1 MVPTHGLPWPLGHSP
16 KFMYAT
22 RPATALRRARPDI
35 PYISHASRFGLFVP
49 GAPGGAETS
58 PRIVVEFSRN
68 KTPRVRGPQAPLRF
82 EVLNGAGHR
91 GSSSHGEQRGRSE
104 LARRAARQARLAA
117 PPAAPEAGARRRS
130 HWLSLSGAAQAASLH
145 SSTRLL
151 PARATQL
158 SAARP
163 AMRGSR
169 SAAPTTAPEA
179 GARWP
184 RHWLS
189 QSGAAQAASLHF
201 SARLLPARATQL
213 SAARPAMRRSGSVAP
228 PTAPASRAGWP
239 RHWLSQSSSRAAQAA
254 LLHFSAR
261 LLPARATQLSAA
273 RLATRLLFVSRS
285 VLQSVA
291 SFHVMLHCCG
301 VLLHCNKS
309 ASHTRHVPSPA
320 ARLRS
325 TRQRFRSERNLISG
339 TPTAHNPV

>member
-1 MVPTHGLPWPLGHSP
+1 MFLLEKKCVLTIAPPEH
-16 KFMYAT
+16 
-22 RPATALRRARPDI
+22 PATSDLYFPSELGSQ
-35 PYISHASRFGLFVP
+35 PPCSG
-49 GAPGGAETS
+49 
-58 PRIVVEFSRN
+58 
-68 KTPRVRGPQAPLRF
+68 TPRVRETPGAPSS
-82 EVLNGAGHR
+82 VLNGAGHR

-158 SAARP
+158 STARP
-163 AMRGSR
+163 AMRGSG

-228 PTAPASRAGWP
+228 PTAPASGAGWP
-239 RHWLSQSSSRAAQAA
+239 RHWLSQSSSMAAQAA

-273 RLATRLLFVSRS
+273 KLAT
-285 VLQSVA
+285 
-291 SFHVMLHCCG
+291 
-301 VLLHCNKS
+301 
-309 ASHTRHVPSPA
+309 
-320 ARLRS
+320 
-325 TRQRFRSERNLISG
+325 
-339 TPTAHNPV
+339 

>member
-1 MVPTHGLPWPLGHSP
+1 M
-16 KFMYAT
+16 
-22 RPATALRRARPDI
+22 
-35 PYISHASRFGLFVP
+35 
-49 GAPGGAETS
+49 
-58 PRIVVEFSRN
+58 
-68 KTPRVRGPQAPLRF
+68 
-82 EVLNGAGHR
+82 NGAGHR

-228 PTAPASRAGWP
+228 PTAPASGAGWP
-239 RHWLSQSSSRAAQAA
+239 RHWLSQSSSMAAQAA

-273 RLATRLLFVSRS
+273 RLATRQAGSAALPTVPASGAGWQRHWLSQNGARGGLSRLASLLHSAAAGVGDSVTPWGVSCLR
-285 VLQSVA
+285 VGSVA
-291 SFHVMLHCCG
+291 ILCPALCRVWRRSGGGTIATAGRTRGGSSRPAVLSAQSACIVKRKGSMMLA
-301 VLLHCNKS
+301 LS
-309 ASHTRHVPSPA
+309 TASGCYVI
-320 ARLRS
+320 
-325 TRQRFRSERNLISG
+325 FF
-339 TPTAHNPV
+339 

>member
-1 MVPTHGLPWPLGHSP
+1 M
-16 KFMYAT
+16 
-22 RPATALRRARPDI
+22 
-35 PYISHASRFGLFVP
+35 
-49 GAPGGAETS
+49 
-58 PRIVVEFSRN
+58 
-68 KTPRVRGPQAPLRF
+68 
-82 EVLNGAGHR
+82 NGAGHR

-117 PPAAPEAGARRRS
+117 PPAAPEAGARWRS

-169 SAAPTTAPEA
+169 SAAPPTAPGA

-213 SAARPAMRRSGSVAP
+213 SAARLATRQAGSAAL
-228 PTAPASRAGWP
+228 PTVPASGAGWQ
-239 RHWLSQSSSRAAQAA
+239 RHWLSQNGARGGLSRLASLLHSAAAGVGDSVTPWGVSCLRVGSVAILCPALCRVWRRSGGGTIATAGRTRGGSSR
-254 LLHFSAR
+254 
-261 LLPARATQLSAA
+261 PAVLSAQSA
-273 RLATRLLFVSRS
+273 CIVKRKGSTMLALSTASGCY
-285 VLQSVA
+285 VLI
-291 SFHVMLHCCG
+291 FLD
-301 VLLHCNKS
+301 
-309 ASHTRHVPSPA
+309 
-320 ARLRS
+320 
-325 TRQRFRSERNLISG
+325 
-339 TPTAHNPV
+339 

>member
-1 MVPTHGLPWPLGHSP
+1 MCPVT
-16 KFMYAT
+16 
-22 RPATALRRARPDI
+22 
-35 PYISHASRFGLFVP
+35 P
-49 GAPGGAETS
+49 GAPS
-58 PRIVVEFSRN
+58 S
-68 KTPRVRGPQAPLRF
+68 
-82 EVLNGAGHR
+82 VLNGAGHR

-169 SAAPTTAPEA
+169 SAAPTTPPEA

-213 SAARPAMRRSGSVAP
+213 SAARLATRQSGSAAL
-228 PTAPASRAGWP
+228 PTVPASGAGWQ
-239 RHWLSQSSSRAAQAA
+239 RHWLSQNGARGGLSRLASLLHSAAAGVGDSVTPWGVSCLRVGSVAILCPALCRVWRRSGGGTIATAGRTRGGSSR
-254 LLHFSAR
+254 
-261 LLPARATQLSAA
+261 PAVLSAQSA
-273 RLATRLLFVSRS
+273 CIVKRKGSTMLALSTASGCY
-285 VLQSVA
+285 VLI
-291 SFHVMLHCCG
+291 FLD
-301 VLLHCNKS
+301 
-309 ASHTRHVPSPA
+309 
-320 ARLRS
+320 
-325 TRQRFRSERNLISG
+325 
-339 TPTAHNPV
+339 

>member
-1 MVPTHGLPWPLGHSP
+1 MLYSPSETGEPRPPLAKHLASDDP
-16 KFMYAT
+16 KKA
-22 RPATALRRARPDI
+22 PA
-35 PYISHASRFGLFVP
+35 
-49 GAPGGAETS
+49 
-58 PRIVVEFSRN
+58 
-68 KTPRVRGPQAPLRF
+68 LRF

-169 SAAPTTAPEA
+169 SAAPPTAPGA

-201 SARLLPARATQL
+201 SARLLPVADTQ
-213 SAARPAMRRSGSVAP
+213 
-228 PTAPASRAGWP
+228 
-239 RHWLSQSSSRAAQAA
+239 
-254 LLHFSAR
+254 
-261 LLPARATQLSAA
+261 
-273 RLATRLLFVSRS
+273 
-285 VLQSVA
+285 
-291 SFHVMLHCCG
+291 
-301 VLLHCNKS
+301 VLLVNQGRPTNK
-309 ASHTRHVPSPA
+309 PENCELPPG
-320 ARLRS
+320 
-325 TRQRFRSERNLISG
+325 NLVR
-339 TPTAHNPV
+339 A